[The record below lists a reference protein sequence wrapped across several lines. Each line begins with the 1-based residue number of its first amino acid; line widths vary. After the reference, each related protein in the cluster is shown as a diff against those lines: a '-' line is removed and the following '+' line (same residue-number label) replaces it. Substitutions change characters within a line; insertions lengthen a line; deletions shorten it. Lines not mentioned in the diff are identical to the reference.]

1 MRMINVNIINVISL
15 ISNLKK
21 SSLKNFF
28 TVSTDK
34 AANPVNLMGASKK
47 IMEMSLLN
55 ESQDL
60 HVTLARFAN
69 VGFSDGSLLYG
80 FENRFNKMQ
89 PIAAPNDVKRFFI
102 TKSES
107 GRFCLL
113 SAILGENRNIFF
125 PKESTN
131 LNLLNFSDIAKKIIE
146 AKGYQP
152 LECHSEEE
160 ARSKMSLVDE
170 KKMWPCYFFRSDTT
184 GEKPFEEFF
193 TSDEKIITE
202 RYKEIGII
210 KGQTTGFD
218 LIKNFINKIVVLK
231 NNGFW
236 TKQDLVDLFKA
247 TLPDLDYHDL
257 KRYLDQRM

>member
-1 MRMINVNIINVISL
+1 M
-15 ISNLKK
+15 
-21 SSLKNFF
+21 
-28 TVSTDK
+28 
-34 AANPVNLMGASKK
+34 
-47 IMEMSLLN
+47 
-55 ESQDL
+55 
-60 HVTLARFAN
+60 
-69 VGFSDGSLLYG
+69 
-80 FENRFNKMQ
+80 
-89 PIAAPNDVKRFFI
+89 
-102 TKSES
+102 
-107 GRFCLL
+107 
-113 SAILGENRNIFF
+113 
-125 PKESTN
+125 
-131 LNLLNFSDIAKKIIE
+131 NLLNFSDIAKKIIE